1 MTSETSWQQQSSCLC
16 CRKNNG
22 HLFADSMSQTGKTRG
37 DYCYPDTYKASQAEA
52 ARYFGSYYLFTDLSL
67 DTSAKGR
74 ISSVSQFI
82 NHSANSRYYTF
93 LNNMTL
99 KMLSISQKSSTFAVR
114 KAEKARWCSVYTH
127 TSSTRYAVEYRNI
140 LNFKI

>member
-1 MTSETSWQQQSSCLC
+1 MKQVGNSNPVVSVVVKITATCLLTAC
-16 CRKNNG
+16 HRQAKPEEITVARI
-22 HLFADSMSQTGKTRG
+22 LIKKAKLKRRG
-37 DYCYPDTYKASQAEA
+37 I
-52 ARYFGSYYLFTDLSL
+52 FGSYYLFTDLSL

-74 ISSVSQFI
+74 ISSVSQFTNI
-82 NHSANSRYYTF
+82 SANSRYYTF

-114 KAEKARWCSVYTH
+114 KAENVRWCSVYTH

-140 LNFKI
+140 LNFKV